1 MVGDAG
7 VEVEGVGGTVRRAKS
22 SGLLVYATGV
32 RSLALF
38 NHKGGVG
45 KTTLLFNIGLALAQ
59 SGRRVLFIDAD
70 AQANLT
76 AAALAPLMVER
87 SYTDKAAISD
97 ILRPLVEGSG
107 DIGTCVPVQIRETAW
122 IIPGHIQLSDYEE
135 ICPAGWTE
143 ALAGNAR
150 GLRVTTAPF
159 RIALAAS
166 RTIGAEY
173 VIFDLGPNVGA
184 MNRNILL
191 SCDGF
196 VVPLAP
202 DLFSLNALSSVGR
215 RIELWVAEWGAIME
229 AVGRRKLELDFPLP
243 TGRPSPLGYVS
254 QQFSI
259 YRQAPA
265 EAYSRWL
272 DQIPEAYRIEVAQ
285 RLSLAKLAV
294 PKGQDRI
301 GEVRNLSSL
310 VPIAQRSNAAVFEL
324 GGSEAR
330 GAQFTRAK
338 DTYKTFNE
346 IASEIVMRLDSVSP
360 GTE

>member
-1 MVGDAG
+1 M
-7 VEVEGVGGTVRRAKS
+7 
-22 SGLLVYATGV
+22 LYATGV

-45 KTTLLFNIGLALAQ
+45 KTTLLFNIGMALAQ

-76 AAALAPLMVER
+76 AAALPPLTVEEA
-87 SYTDKAAISD
+87 YGKKLAISD
-97 ILRPLVEGSG
+97 VLRPLVEGSG
-107 DIGTCVPVQIRETAW
+107 DIGTPQPVQIREKAW

-135 ICPAGWTE
+135 ICPAGWTD
-143 ALAGNAR
+143 ALAGNPR

-166 RTIGAEY
+166 RAVQAEY
-173 VIFDLGPNVGA
+173 AIFDLGPNVGA

-202 DLFSLNALSSVGR
+202 DLFSLNALTSVGR
-215 RIELWVAEWGAIME
+215 RIELWVQEWRAITE
-229 AVGRRKLELDFPLP
+229 AVERRKLELDFPLP
-243 TGRPSPLGYVS
+243 MGRPSPLGYVS

-272 DQIPEAYRIEVAQ
+272 DQIPAAYRTEVAG
-285 RLSLAKLAV
+285 RLSSADLPV
-294 PKGQDRI
+294 PTGKDRI

-310 VPIAQRSNAAVFEL
+310 VPIAQRSNTAVFEL

-338 DTYKTFNE
+338 DTYKTFSD
-346 IASEIVMRLDSVSP
+346 IASEIVRRLDSVSP